1 MGGAGLAGGVTFLA
15 SAGDNGAYA
24 QGTTTI
30 TTQYPACS
38 PNLVAVGGTKLSV
51 SGSNPNYTYNG
62 ETAWGSGTDS
72 GFTGGGGGGI
82 SEYENQPVY
91 QNGVVSAFSTT
102 HRTYPDISA
111 DADPNSG
118 VPIYDSW
125 DFGASTPWLL
135 GYEGGTSLAC
145 PLCAG
150 MITVADEGR
159 AIAGEGSLDGPSQT
173 LPMLYSLS
181 AADFHDIT
189 IGGNGY
195 AAGPG
200 YDLATGIGSPVGNL
214 LLPALIGKTTAAPV
228 VTSISPPSGP
238 LAGGTQVTISGTNL
252 ANATLVDFGKAVVNS
267 TNFISDSAIQIVL
280 DSPAGK
286 VGTVNV
292 AVTTAGGTA
301 MSPDQFSY
309 VAAPTVTKIKPA
321 KGPETGSTLV
331 KITGKNLAD
340 ATAVTFGTGPTAV
353 VVTSFISD
361 TATSIQVDS
370 PSTTVAG
377 PVYVTV
383 TTAGGTSK
391 TSSADKF
398 TYAAAAVIIGNGP
411 VTPAVNDLALL
422 DLIGPSSSNGMT
434 QREMAENLMESLLT
448 Q

>member
-1 MGGAGLAGGVTFLA
+1 M
-15 SAGDNGAYA
+15 
-24 QGTTTI
+24 
-30 TTQYPACS
+30 
-38 PNLVAVGGTKLSV
+38 
-51 SGSNPNYTYNG
+51 
-62 ETAWGSGTDS
+62 
-72 GFTGGGGGGI
+72 
-82 SEYENQPVY
+82 
-91 QNGVVSAFSTT
+91 
-102 HRTYPDISA
+102 
-111 DADPNSG
+111 
-118 VPIYDSW
+118 
-125 DFGASTPWLL
+125 
-135 GYEGGTSLAC
+135 
-145 PLCAG
+145 
-150 MITVADEGR
+150 
-159 AIAGEGSLDGPSQT
+159 
-173 LPMLYSLS
+173 
-181 AADFHDIT
+181 
-189 IGGNGY
+189 
-195 AAGPG
+195 
-200 YDLATGIGSPVGNL
+200 GNL